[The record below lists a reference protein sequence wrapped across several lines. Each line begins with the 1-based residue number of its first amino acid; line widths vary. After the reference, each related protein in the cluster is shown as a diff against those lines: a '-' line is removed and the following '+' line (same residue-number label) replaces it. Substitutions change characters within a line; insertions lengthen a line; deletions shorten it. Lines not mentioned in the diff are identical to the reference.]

1 MNRSKSW
8 LIVKSEALA
17 DEAMRVFGNEVNITT
32 EGQRHLGAVIASQE
46 YKDQYCEEKI
56 RIWKEEI
63 ERLSEIAES
72 ASHSIHCLHKR
83 VQVKV
88 HLLHALNNSFE
99 DYVDPIQGVIDDLPL
114 PTLFGQSEPL
124 PNEVRLL
131 VTLKTAQGGLG
142 MQDLRAEVPQQF
154 SASKS
159 ITSAHVDS
167 ITSQNTFIAPG
178 ESSTEEL

>member
-1 MNRSKSW
+1 M
-8 LIVKSEALA
+8 
-17 DEAMRVFGNEVNITT
+17 
-32 EGQRHLGAVIASQE
+32 
-46 YKDQYCEEKI
+46 
-56 RIWKEEI
+56 
-63 ERLSEIAES
+63 
-72 ASHSIHCLHKR
+72 
-83 VQVKV
+83 
-88 HLLHALNNSFE
+88 
-99 DYVDPIQGVIDDLPL
+99 IDDLPL